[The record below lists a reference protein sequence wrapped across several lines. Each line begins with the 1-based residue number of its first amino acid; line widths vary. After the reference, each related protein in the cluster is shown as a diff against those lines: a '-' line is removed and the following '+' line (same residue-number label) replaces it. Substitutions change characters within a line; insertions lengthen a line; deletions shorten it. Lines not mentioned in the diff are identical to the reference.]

1 MTHPS
6 RDTHAPERTSLY
18 RHVSHRYEP
27 SLLTKILLHVQHEVV
42 EPIPRL
48 FLLTH
53 DDEVA
58 VTGGC
63 AEVVD
68 ESNGRLGL
76 ARVESTR
83 TVSGADPVPYPP
95 SPDDVSGSADST
107 RTRTVRHEC
116 SHALDP
122 SSDTPTSACISIHK
136 RAILVNLGLSE

>member
-42 EPIPRL
+42 ETIPRL

-63 AEVVD
+63 AEVVH

-95 SPDDVSGSADST
+95 SPDDVSGSH
-107 RTRTVRHEC
+107 VQYV
-116 SHALDP
+116 
-122 SSDTPTSACISIHK
+122 TSARTPGPSIPPLTHPHQRAYQSIS
-136 RAILVNLGLSE
+136 VQY

>member
-42 EPIPRL
+42 ETIPRL

-63 AEVVD
+63 AEVVH

-83 TVSGADPVPYPP
+83 TVSGADPGTLPRLMTYQGAYVHVQY
-95 SPDDVSGSADST
+95 V
-107 RTRTVRHEC
+107 
-116 SHALDP
+116 
-122 SSDTPTSACISIHK
+122 TSARTPGPSIPPLTHPHQRAYQSIS
-136 RAILVNLGLSE
+136 VQY